1 MLIFGQEKGSY
12 ETALTWKLII
22 IIITSRNSNIIMII
36 LSAAWKLRRT
46 EVSGST
52 EKRPGEAK
60 GRKELDLKMLTLLPG
75 WRWLLMSSMTI
86 IITIIVMMTMMIL
99 VVTLVGLGREGLA
112 LWPAPP
118 AAGPGKPE
126 SIWILDI
133 RYQISII
140 RYWHNISR
148 PRQTCRYSNIQIISQ
163 YFHARKTSKSLLE
176 FFVKIWREKTIK
188 TKKRRNIQYSI
199 SFLIACCNINGLSKE
214 WIFSSWIIVFSS

>member
-22 IIITSRNSNIIMII
+22 IIIIITSRNSNIIVII

-60 GRKELDLKMLTLLPG
+60 GRKELDLNMLTLLPG
-75 WRWLLMSSMTI
+75 WRWLFMSVMTI
-86 IITIIVMMTMMIL
+86 IIIIGMMTMIIL
-99 VVTLVGLGREGLA
+99 IVTLVGLGREGLA

-118 AAGPGKPE
+118 AAGPGKPK

-133 RYQISII
+133 KYQISIT
-140 RYWHNISR
+140 RYLLNTTR
-148 PRQTCRYSNIQIISQ
+148 PRQTRRYSNIQVIS
-163 YFHARKTSKSLLE
+163 
-176 FFVKIWREKTIK
+176 
-188 TKKRRNIQYSI
+188 
-199 SFLIACCNINGLSKE
+199 
-214 WIFSSWIIVFSS
+214 

>member
-12 ETALTWKLII
+12 ETALTWKLIIIIIIII

-46 EVSGST
+46 DVSGST

-86 IITIIVMMTMMIL
+86 ITIHDDHDDHDDPGCHLGGSGEGRACT
-99 VVTLVGLGREGLA
+99 VTSPTSSRPRQTWKYLN
-112 LWPAPP
+112 
-118 AAGPGKPE
+118 
-126 SIWILDI
+126 I

-163 YFHARKTSKSLLE
+163 NFHARKTSKSLLE
-176 FFVKIWREKTIK
+176 FLVKIWREK
-188 TKKRRNIQYSI
+188 QYREETFDTH
-199 SFLIACCNINGLSKE
+199 FL
-214 WIFSSWIIVFSS
+214 F